1 MVIRNLY
8 HCNFKKASE
17 RRTEAPPEGWCT
29 MMRLLGRERRW
40 PGSPAA
46 SSRLAMLAACP
57 MQMVLMGF
65 RRYCTPPSH
74 PSDSSHKAV

>member
-1 MVIRNLY
+1 
-8 HCNFKKASE
+8 
-17 RRTEAPPEGWCT
+17 

-65 RRYCTPPSH
+65 RKYCTPSR
-74 PSDSSHKAV
+74 V